1 MGLETVRTTMEPEIA
16 TPDTSPPLSRPLVD
30 RYLRLLGLT
39 RSAPSL
45 PALHE
50 LVTAHLYRVPFE
62 NISKLYHRHRRKL
75 TTLPDIALYLDGM
88 ERYHFGG
95 TCYANNSHFCELL
108 ASLGYAARLCGADM
122 SAPDV
127 HAAIMVRLEGREY
140 LVDAGYGAPFWE
152 PMPRDLTTDFEITLD
167 RERYVLK
174 PEDADGSSRVEQY
187 NDGVLRH
194 TYRAKPAAK
203 TIADLASV
211 IADSFRPD
219 ATFLNAVV
227 AARFSPA
234 HSVVIRNLKLTET
247 RAGESVEQ
255 TLKNRDDLV
264 TEIATHFSIPQEIT
278 REALDGLGG
287 FKDIFA

>member
-1 MGLETVRTTMEPEIA
+1 VTGNRQPAYAYALVERYLGMLGLVRSESSLSALRELIA
-16 TPDTSPPLSRPLVD
+16 T
-30 RYLRLLGLT
+30 
-39 RSAPSL
+39 
-45 PALHE
+45 
-50 LVTAHLYRVPFE
+50 HLYRVPFE
-62 NISKLYHRHRRKL
+62 NISKLYYHRRRNL
-75 TTLPDIALYLDGM
+75 NTLPDIKLYLEGM

-95 TCYANNSHFCELL
+95 TCYANNSHFCDLL
-108 ASLGYAARLCGADM
+108 ASLGYDARLCGADM

-127 HAAIMVRLEGREY
+127 HAAILVRLEGREY
-140 LVDAGYGAPFWE
+140 LVDVGYGAPFWE
-152 PMPRDLTTDFEITLD
+152 PMPRDLTTDFEIQFG
-167 RERYVLK
+167 REHYVLK
-174 PEDADGSSRVEQY
+174 PQDADGSSRMEQY

-194 TYRAKPAAK
+194 SYRAKPAAR

-234 HSVVIRNLKLTET
+234 HSIAIRNLKLTET
-247 RAGESVEQ
+247 RDGKPMEHM
-255 TLKNRDDLV
+255 LKNREELV
-264 TEIATHFSIPQEIT
+264 AAIATHFSIPPEIT

>member
-1 MGLETVRTTMEPEIA
+1 MASNQTALA
-16 TPDTSPPLSRPLVD
+16 HALVE
-30 RYLRLLGLT
+30 RYLRILGLP
-39 RSAPSL
+39 RKKPSL
-45 PALHE
+45 PALRE
-50 LVTAHLYRVPFE
+50 LVAAHLYRVPFE
-62 NISKLYHRHRRKL
+62 NISKLYYRRRRNL
-75 TTLPDIALYLDGM
+75 TTLPDLALYLDGM
-88 ERYHFGG
+88 EQHHFGG

-108 ASLGYAARLCGADM
+108 ASLGYDARLCGADM

-127 HAAIMVRLEGREY
+127 HAAIMVQLEGHEY
-140 LVDAGYGAPFWE
+140 LVDAGYGSPFWE
-152 PMPRDLTTDFEITLD
+152 PMPRDLKQNFEIHFG
-167 RERYVLK
+167 RELYVLR
-174 PEDADGSSRVEQY
+174 PQDADGSSRMDQF

-194 TYRAKPAAK
+194 SYRVKPAAK
-203 TIADLASV
+203 TIADLAGV

-234 HSVVIRNLKLTET
+234 HSIVIRNLKLIET
-247 RAGESVEQ
+247 RAGNSAEQ

-264 TEIATHFSIPQEIT
+264 AEIATHFSIPPEIT